1 MPHNPSWPRLR
12 RRASSAV
19 STSFPRPTMSSLPTI
34 MLTGNSF
41 GNEKTLVEFHA
52 TGTRPDGIDAVLCV
66 KVLEFTFR
74 VETFFYGFNI
84 KSFIEQ
90 ADAVGDGRST
100 VAKLFNYEER
110 LTLEFIRLGDNQD
123 FVSIRYTS
131 IAPDSPDE
139 RSLESLRRLSTFHP
153 VDERGSHFVLSFMKL
168 DTGLADCAGRFG
180 DMLARLNIATSN
192 PYTESV

>member
-1 MPHNPSWPRLR
+1 
-12 RRASSAV
+12 
-19 STSFPRPTMSSLPTI
+19 MSSLPTV
-34 MLTGNSF
+34 MLVGNSF
-41 GNEKTLVEFHA
+41 GNEKALVEFHV
-52 TGTRPDGIDAVLCV
+52 TGTWPDGIDAVLCV

-84 KSFIEQ
+84 KWFIEQ
-90 ADAVGDGRST
+90 ADAVGDGRPT
-100 VAKLFNYEER
+100 VATLFNYDET
-110 LTLEFIRLGDNQD
+110 LVLEFIRLGDNQD

-139 RSLESLRRLSTFHP
+139 RSLESLRRLSTLHP
-153 VDERGSHFVLSFMKL
+153 VDKRGSHFVLSFMKL

-192 PYTESV
+192 PYTDSV

>member
-1 MPHNPSWPRLR
+1 
-12 RRASSAV
+12 
-19 STSFPRPTMSSLPTI
+19 MSSLPTI

-90 ADAVGDGRST
+90 ADAVGDGR
-100 VAKLFNYEER
+100 
-110 LTLEFIRLGDNQD
+110 
-123 FVSIRYTS
+123 
-131 IAPDSPDE
+131 
-139 RSLESLRRLSTFHP
+139 
-153 VDERGSHFVLSFMKL
+153 
-168 DTGLADCAGRFG
+168 
-180 DMLARLNIATSN
+180 
-192 PYTESV
+192 